1 MTRLLASVRSVEEA
15 EIALRAPIDV
25 LDMKEPA
32 AGALGALDTDVIR
45 AIVKVAN
52 GRRTTSATTGDLP
65 AQGEMMVEWARE
77 IAALGVDYVK
87 VGLFGPHYLEKC
99 LPALKNAAEEIRLV
113 GVLFADRI
121 ADFEGP
127 CSLLK
132 EAGFAGAMVDT
143 ADKGNGSVRKC
154 ATDEKLG
161 RFVQAAHDC
170 GLLCGIAGSLAVA
183 DIEPLQKIGPDYL
196 GFRTALC
203 EKGERDGRLSGEAIG
218 KIVEIVNTGSAPLRT
233 AL

>member
-1 MTRLLASVRSVEEA
+1 MWPA
-15 EIALRAPIDV
+15 
-25 LDMKEPA
+25 A

-65 AQGEMMVEWARE
+65 AQGEMMVERARE

-99 LPALKNAAEEIRLV
+99 LPVLKHAAREIRLV

-143 ADKGNGSVRKC
+143 ADKTNGSVRKC
-154 ATDEKLG
+154 ATDEKLS
-161 RFVQAAHDC
+161 RFVHAAREC

-183 DIEPLQKIGPDYL
+183 DIKPLQKIGPDYL

-203 EKGERDGRLSGEAIG
+203 EEGKRDGKLSGEAIG
-218 KIVEIVNTGSAPLRT
+218 RVVARVKVG
-233 AL
+233 

>member
-32 AGALGALDTDVIR
+32 AGALGALDAEVIR
-45 AIVKVAN
+45 AIVEVAK

-65 AQGEMMVEWARE
+65 AQGEIMMKRARE
-77 IAALGVDYVK
+77 VASLGVDYVK

-99 LPALKNAAEEIRLV
+99 LPVLKDAAKEIQLV

-127 CSLLK
+127 CWLLK

-161 RFVQAAHDC
+161 RFVRAARKC
-170 GLLCGIAGSLAVA
+170 GLLCGIAGSLGVD
-183 DIEPLQKIGPDYL
+183 DIEPLRKMEPDYL

-203 EKGERDGRLSGEAIG
+203 EGGRDGKLSGEAIG

-233 AL
+233 AV